1 MAAATQCR
9 TAKQLP
15 VGNIMAD
22 DTKEKWLEYSERLG
36 QVAIAILGEADKLTV
51 GADVKDPKVL
61 ALALLC
67 RTLLNFKGA
76 ALMVQSDMVV
86 EARTL
91 TRCCYENLL
100 WIGEL
105 AAKKEGFV
113 QEMARDEV
121 SSQQSRGK
129 MILTWGEML
138 ESPMHHE
145 SLKERPDFLKGMHP
159 KAKPIKFGDLGK
171 TNGIAD
177 SYMWFRHLSS
187 DSAHPSMTSLA
198 RHLMREPDG
207 SIMIAVVPDV
217 VQKELNE
224 TLQFA
229 NQGLLGVCV
238 ATCEIVGV
246 PKAHASLSPLF
257 EEFITLATLEK
268 ERPT

>member
-1 MAAATQCR
+1 
-9 TAKQLP
+9 
-15 VGNIMAD
+15 MAD
-22 DTKEKWLEYSERLG
+22 DTKENWLQYSERLG
-36 QVAIAILGEADKLTV
+36 QAAIAILGEADRLTV

-105 AAKKEGFV
+105 AAKKESFV
-113 QEMARDEV
+113 REMVRDEV

-129 MILTWGEML
+129 MIMTWGEEL
-138 ESPMHHE
+138 ENPLHHE
-145 SLKERPDFLKGMHP
+145 SLKARLDVLKEMHP
-159 KAKPIKFGDLGK
+159 KAKPIKFGNLGK
-171 TNGIAD
+171 ANGIAD

-187 DSAHPSMTSLA
+187 DSAHPSLNSLA
-198 RHLMREPDG
+198 RHLTREPDG

-217 VQKELNE
+217 VQKELHE

-229 NQGLLGVCV
+229 NQALLGVCV

-246 PKAHASLSPLF
+246 AKAHASLASLF
-257 EEFITLATLEK
+257 DEFITLATLEK
-268 ERPT
+268 EKTSA